1 MSSKKSE
8 TKKVQE
14 NPLVQ
19 NLPFLP
25 YNPWSTAGMYQDSWL
40 TGAWGYSGVSPYSLA
55 ARYNDGSGMTRPVYL
70 TAFQKK
76 QITDSARELAF
87 FNEYCSAAIKI
98 MQDYVVGTGFEYRV
112 VPTKDGV
119 NDKLVQQAQE
129 LVDLF
134 CEHNDIFKFENEI
147 VWRMLVEGEIITRIF
162 YEPNGLISF
171 RVVEPELLLPPNDSN
186 NPNSSFGIECRNNDI
201 QPSGWVGFW
210 IVEEP
215 WKGLTPVLV
224 PAEEVNFMKDNT
236 PYNCKRGLPKSFP
249 VDSNFRTCESVLQSM
264 VSLANARSKVAMI
277 RKLEGGPPEAVE
289 ALRDKTTNLILNDP
303 QNNQKLNI
311 ERMPYGSILTSSAN
325 ISYEFPDIGAFAE
338 ECKETLQTNIRAICA
353 HYGISEIQMSQN
365 ITTRTYASAN
375 VAESPASKN
384 YIRWQKMLGEFIA
397 GKRTKPQ
404 QSIMWKQIVYAVEKG
419 MLPNNAL
426 SDLKISYRGPSV
438 ITRDIK
444 AEAETNRIYAD
455 MGIKSNEAIA
465 AEIGMDYEQ
474 QKKNKQVDDGLD
486 NLLATVAKLN
496 AAGLDPE
503 GSKVLFK
510 KYHPAIEDDV
520 VNKLFTKQVTPNEPL
535 GPKKPKDIE
544 QGEKAQARNE
554 RDDEEAEEKGSQFD

>member
-1 MSSKKSE
+1 MSKQNSDTSKLHE
-8 TKKVQE
+8 G
-14 NPLVQ
+14 PLVQ

-25 YNPWSTAGMYQDSWL
+25 YNPWSTSGLFQDSWL

-55 ARYNDGSGMTRPVYL
+55 ARYNDGSGMTRPVYI

-119 NDKLVQQAQE
+119 NDKLVEQAQE
-129 LVDLF
+129 LIDLF

-147 VWRMLVEGEIITRIF
+147 VWRLLVEGEIITRI
-162 YEPNGLISF
+162 YYDPNGLISV
-171 RVVEPELLLPPNDSN
+171 RVTEPELLLPPNDSN
-186 NPNSSFGIECRNNDI
+186 NPNSSFGIECRNDDI
-201 QPSGWVGFW
+201 QPAGWVGFW
-210 IVEEP
+210 IVEKP
-215 WKGLTPVLV
+215 WEGLTPVLV
-224 PAEEVNFMKDNT
+224 PAEEVNFMKINT
-236 PYNCKRGLPKSFP
+236 PYNCKRGLPMSFA

-277 RKLEGGPPEAVE
+277 RKVDGAPPEAIE
-289 ALRDKTTNLILNDP
+289 QLKEKTTNLILNDP
-303 QNNQKLNI
+303 TTNQKLNI
-311 ERMPYGSILTSSAN
+311 ERMPYGSILTSSPN
-325 ISYEFPDIGAFAE
+325 ITYEFPDIGAFAE

-353 HYGISEIQMSQN
+353 HYGISEIQLSQN

-384 YIRWQKMLGEFIA
+384 YIRWQKMIGEYIA

-404 QSIMWKQIVYAVEKG
+404 QSLMWKQIVYGVEKG
-419 MLPNNAL
+419 LLPKNAL
-426 SDLKISYRGPSV
+426 TDLKVTFRGPSV
-438 ITRDIK
+438 ITRDILQ
-444 AEAETNRIYAD
+444 EANTNKIYSE

-486 NLLATVAKLN
+486 NLLATVGKLN
-496 AAGLDPE
+496 QSGIEPEAA
-503 GSKVLFK
+503 KVLFK
-510 KYHPAIEDDV
+510 KYHPSVEDDV
-520 VNKLFTKQVTPNEPL
+520 VNKLFTAQVTPTVPI

-544 QGEKAQARNE
+544 QGYKAQARNE
-554 RDDEEAEEKGSQFD
+554 REDEEAEEKGSQFD